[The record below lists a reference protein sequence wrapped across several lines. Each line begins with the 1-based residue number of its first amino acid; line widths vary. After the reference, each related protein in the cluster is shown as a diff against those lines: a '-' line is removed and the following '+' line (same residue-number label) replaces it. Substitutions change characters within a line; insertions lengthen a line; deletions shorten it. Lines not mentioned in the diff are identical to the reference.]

1 MRSAT
6 PRQSKPGPRLEVL
19 AGTRTVI
26 SCIGEPRL
34 SGGVRDNASTMPQC
48 SNAGSGGNRSV
59 ARWRFEVRDWSDKK
73 MNFGWIDARLLRD
86 FQAAATDAYRLCTI
100 EDGWVE
106 RFGRDILISF
116 KRVLARER
124 LLAELQSWTS
134 SVGFDLGRI
143 FARFVSR
150 KDEEREP
157 PRLIVGDPAEKLQTI
172 ATERHLKF
180 GIDFGTGYSPGLFL
194 DQRENRRYVRHISPK
209 RVLNCFAYTCSFS
222 VSAAYVGAA
231 TFNID
236 LSKNYLARG
245 RENFAF
251 NCLPTV
257 EHRFIA
263 DVVRSVLPRLVRKGE
278 KFDVIILDPPT
289 FSRAPGGKT
298 FQVEHDFENLLID
311 VLGLA
316 ERDSHV
322 LLSTNCSALREHAL
336 EVMGRYC
343 LKATR
348 RAATFHRP
356 SKLLDFPPGAGASS
370 IWLTLR

>member
-1 MRSAT
+1 
-6 PRQSKPGPRLEVL
+6 
-19 AGTRTVI
+19 
-26 SCIGEPRL
+26 
-34 SGGVRDNASTMPQC
+34 
-48 SNAGSGGNRSV
+48 
-59 ARWRFEVRDWSDKK
+59 
-73 MNFGWIDARLLRD
+73 MNFGWIDPTLLRD
-86 FQAAATDAYRLCTI
+86 FRAEGTDSHRLCTI

-106 RFGRDILISF
+106 QFGRDILISF
-116 KRVLARER
+116 KRVLTRER
-124 LLAELQSWTS
+124 LLAELQSWAS
-134 SVGFDLGRI
+134 SVGFDVGRI
-143 FARFVSR
+143 FARFVPR
-150 KDEEREP
+150 KNEQREP
-157 PRLIVGDPAEKLQTI
+157 PRLIFGDPGEKLQTI

-194 DQRENRRYVRHISPK
+194 DQRENRRYVRHISPT
-209 RVLNCFAYTCSFS
+209 RLLNCFAYTCSFS

-263 DVVRSVLPRLVRKGE
+263 DDVRSVLPRLVRKGE

-356 SKLLDFPPGAGASS
+356 SKLLDFPPGTGASS

>member
-1 MRSAT
+1 
-6 PRQSKPGPRLEVL
+6 
-19 AGTRTVI
+19 
-26 SCIGEPRL
+26 
-34 SGGVRDNASTMPQC
+34 
-48 SNAGSGGNRSV
+48 
-59 ARWRFEVRDWSDKK
+59 
-73 MNFGWIDARLLRD
+73 MNFGWIDPTLLRD
-86 FQAAATDAYRLCTI
+86 FRAEGTDSHRLCTI

-106 RFGRDILISF
+106 QFGRDILISF

-124 LLAELQSWTS
+124 LVNELEWWANPSK
-134 SVGFDLGRI
+134 FKFERI
-143 FARFVSR
+143 FARFVAQ
-150 KDEEREP
+150 KNEEREP
-157 PRLIVGDPAEKLQTI
+157 PRLIFGDPSENLQTI

-209 RVLNCFAYTCSFS
+209 RLLNCFAYTCSFS

-263 DVVRSVLPRLVRKGE
+263 DDVRSVLPRLVRKGE

-298 FQVEHDFENLLID
+298 FQIEHDFENLLIAA
-311 VLGLA
+311 LQLA
-316 ERDSHV
+316 ERDGHL
-322 LLSTNCSALREHAL
+322 LLSTNCSTLREHAL
-336 EVMGRYC
+336 EVMARYC
-343 LKATR
+343 LKAAR

-356 SKLLDFPPGAGASS
+356 PQLPDFPPGAGASS
-370 IWLTLR
+370 IWLRLR